1 MSDVRIENIDRLP
14 FDEYYNLVSIE
25 INVYGNILTLRALI
39 HHRTNEIEFA
49 EVVKGDV

>member
-1 MSDVRIENIDRLP
+1 MSDVKIENDDRLP
-14 FDEYYNLVSIE
+14 FDEYYDLVTVE

-39 HHRTNEIEFA
+39 HHRTKEIEFA